1 MSAAHRVDTV
11 LSHLHLAPV
20 ASTSSSSPSS
30 SIAGSSSASA
40 GAAPLVSVQSRAGGV
55 AVLLINNPPVNSL
68 HANVQKG
75 LDACYRE
82 VCGDPSVK
90 AVVITGAGKMFMA
103 GADIA
108 QLAKMQAS
116 RASEQEMRE
125 WIDAGDAIFN
135 HLESG
140 PLPTVA
146 AVNGDALGGGCELA
160 LACNARVAAESAAF
174 GLPELSLGIIPGL
187 GGTQRLPR
195 VIGLEQAVQL
205 TLTGKKLKAKEAL
218 AAGLADAV
226 VKDAQL
232 LDAAKKMALDIA
244 EGRRKR
250 VKALHKVDRIGS
262 HEDAKGVLEVARVQ
276 ARKKN
281 RLLSQPFAY
290 LDAVEEGVKSG
301 GEAGLQAEAAAFA
314 RLIGQPTAR
323 ALVHFFFASRATTRV
338 DGLPAKAQGKP
349 IKTVAVIGGGTMGA
363 GICIAF
369 LSKGYPVIL
378 KEINAQQLE
387 AGVSRIVEQVLRV
400 IKSRKMPM
408 GALEVMMRGLKAQT
422 TYDGFDKVDL
432 VIEAAVESIPL
443 KQKIFAEVEALMS
456 PTCVLSSNTST
467 IDLEVV
473 GANTTC
479 QPRIIGLHFFSP
491 AHIMPLLE
499 VIRTKHTSA
508 DVIVRCMDVA
518 KKLGKTPVV
527 VGNVVG
533 FAANRGFFPYGQAA
547 GLLADA
553 GLSPYR
559 IDAALEAF
567 GMPMG
572 VFKMTDLSGV
582 DIAIHVSSTIRQA
595 YGERTY
601 FSTAVQ
607 QLHDMKRLGQKT
619 GKGWYTYGKGGRAQP
634 DSAAIT
640 PVLQQARK
648 DARSPPSLSDAS
660 VSDADV
666 VEMVLFP
673 VVNEFCRL
681 LDERMIN
688 SHGDVDVVSVMGYGF
703 PAFRGGVMWWAQ
715 DGVEGGFAH
724 VHARLQHFAR
734 TLGKDNPQIAAF
746 YTPSHY
752 LTQLAAGS
760 EANKAK
766 QAAKTRQ

>member
-1 MSAAHRVDTV
+1 MVV
-11 LSHLHLAPV
+11 V
-20 ASTSSSSPSS
+20 
-30 SIAGSSSASA
+30 
-40 GAAPLVSVQSRAGGV
+40 
-55 AVLLINNPPVNSL
+55 NNPPVNSL
-68 HANVQKG
+68 HPNVQKG

-82 VCGDPSVK
+82 LCSDRSVK
-90 AVVITGAGKMFMA
+90 AVVITGAGRMFMA

-108 QLAKMQAS
+108 SLARQQKS
-116 RASEQEMRE
+116 RASVAEMKE

-160 LACNARVAAESAAF
+160 LACNARVAAQSAAF

-195 VIGLEQAVQL
+195 VIGLEKAVQL

-226 VKDAQL
+226 VKDEQL
-232 LDAAKKMALDIA
+232 LEAAKQMALDIA

-250 VKALHKVDRIGS
+250 LMALHRSDRVGS
-262 HEDAKGVLEVARVQ
+262 YEDGKGVLEMARVQ

-281 RLLSQPFAY
+281 RLLPQPFAY
-290 LDAVEEGVKSG
+290 LDAVEEGVRNG
-301 GEAGLQAEAAAFA
+301 GEAGLRAEAAAFA
-314 RLIGQPTAR
+314 QLVGQPTAR
-323 ALVHFFFASRATTRV
+323 ALVHFFFASRATTKV
-338 DGLPAKAQGKP
+338 EGLPAKAQGKP
-349 IKTVAVIGGGTMGA
+349 IKSVAVIGGGTMGA

-369 LSKGYPVIL
+369 LSKGFPVIL
-378 KEINAQQLE
+378 KEINQKALE
-387 AGVSRIVEQVLRV
+387 AGVGRIVEQMLRV
-400 IKSRKMPM
+400 IKSRKLPM
-408 GALEVMMRGLKAQT
+408 GALELMMRGLKAQT
-422 TYDGFDKVDL
+422 TYDGFQQVDL
-432 VIEAAVESIPL
+432 VIEAAVESVPL
-443 KQKIFAEVEALMS
+443 KQKIFQEVEALIS

-473 GANTTC
+473 GANTHS
-479 QPRIIGLHFFSP
+479 QHRIIGLHFFSP

-499 VIRTKHTSA
+499 VIRTRHTSA
-508 DVIVRCMDVA
+508 DVVMRCLEVS

-547 GLLADA
+547 GLLVDA

-559 IDAALEAF
+559 IDSALEAF

-582 DIAIHVSSTIRQA
+582 DIAIHVSATIRQA

-607 QLHDMKRLGQKT
+607 QLHDQKRLGQKT

-634 DSAAIT
+634 DAAGISA
-640 PVLQQARK
+640 VLQQARK
-648 DARSPPSLSDAS
+648 DAHSPPSLCESSMSDS
-660 VSDADV
+660 DV
-666 VEMVLFP
+666 VEMLLFP

-681 LDERMIN
+681 LDERMIG

-703 PAFRGGVMWWAQ
+703 PAFRGGVMWWAE
-715 DGVEGGFAH
+715 DGVEGGFAR
-724 VHARLQHFAR
+724 VRDRLQHFAN
-734 TLGKDNPQIAAF
+734 TLGQNSPQIRAF
-746 YTPSHY
+746 YAPSAY
-752 LTQLAAGS
+752 LTQLATKGNNAHPT
-760 EANKAK
+760 
-766 QAAKTRQ
+766 TRPRQ